1 VGFVTRRKVDIAADA
16 WRAMVDLLQ
25 SRKDTF
31 LEIASSLGITPGHV
45 HALLSIDAAQGQP
58 MRTLATAW
66 KCDASNVTFLV
77 DRLEQKGFVERR
89 PSLGDRRVRTVAL
102 TESGRSAQEA
112 IRARLYEPPASL
124 LELSVGELELLADVL
139 HRVLESPVTQQTQ
152 HG

>member
-1 VGFVTRRKVDIAADA
+1 
-16 WRAMVDLLQ
+16 MVDLLQ

-45 HALLSIDAAQGQP
+45 HALLSMDAAQGQP
-58 MRTLATAW
+58 MGTLATAW

-89 PSLGDRRVRTVAL
+89 PSLGDRRVRTVVL

-112 IRARLYEPPASL
+112 ID
-124 LELSVGELELLADVL
+124 LSVAELELLADAL
-139 HRVLESPVTQQTQ
+139 HRVLEGSAGQKTR